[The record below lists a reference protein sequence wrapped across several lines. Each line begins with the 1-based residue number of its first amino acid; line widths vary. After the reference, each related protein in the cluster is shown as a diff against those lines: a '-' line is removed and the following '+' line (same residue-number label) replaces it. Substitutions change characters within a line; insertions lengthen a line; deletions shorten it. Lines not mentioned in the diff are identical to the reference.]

1 MDLIDS
7 AAPTAVPAAI
17 PALPSRHQWLVGAR
31 WATWVGLVFFG
42 LYPALNGLT
51 ARRAMRWRLYLD
63 VELALP
69 FVPELVWAYLSM
81 YLLFVLPPFFLSVA
95 QLAMLGRQLIAG
107 TLLGAL
113 GFLLLPA
120 ELGFLRSMPAQ
131 PPYDALFGLIF
142 SLDAPHNLV
151 PSLHVVFSAA
161 IVLACAE
168 VAPPAWRRALQ
179 GWLALIA
186 LSTVLVHQHHLLDV
200 VAALLLV
207 AVLRARWP
215 LRVADAV

>member
-1 MDLIDS
+1 MDLTDS
-7 AAPTAVPAAI
+7 AAPRAV
-17 PALPSRHQWLVGAR
+17 PALPSRRQWLTGAW
-31 WATWVGLVFFG
+31 WATWIGLMFFG

-63 VELALP
+63 VERALP

-81 YLLFVLPPFFLSVA
+81 YLLFVLPPFFLSAA
-95 QLAMLGRQLIAG
+95 QLAALGRQLIAG

-120 ELGFLRSMPAQ
+120 ELGFLRSVPAR
-131 PPYDALFGLIF
+131 PPYDTLFGLMF

-161 IVLACAE
+161 ITLACAE
-168 VAPPAWRRALQ
+168 VAPPAWRRALH
-179 GWLALIA
+179 GWLALIV
-186 LSTVLVHQHHLLDV
+186 LSTMLVHQHHLLDV
-200 VAALLLV
+200 AAALLLV
-207 AVLRARWP
+207 AGLRARWP
-215 LRVADAV
+215 LRAAGAV